1 MGLVIQCLLCFLTAK
16 KDRSLHVDCK
26 LAKKL
31 KQRLDDVTSGENAI
45 YKKTTLIR
53 YLLNEFFSARDQGR
67 KVIHLAID

>member
-1 MGLVIQCLLCFLTAK
+1 MGTMNK
-16 KDRSLHVDCK
+16 KRDRSLYVSCK
-26 LAKKL
+26 LPRKL
-31 KQRLDDVTSGENAI
+31 KNRLDDATTGDTAV

>member
-1 MGLVIQCLLCFLTAK
+1 METPEK
-16 KDRSLHVDCK
+16 KRDRSLYVSCK
-26 LAKKL
+26 LPRTL
-31 KQRLDDVTSGENAI
+31 KERLDDVTIGDTAV